1 MSDIKNDNIEETN
14 ETEEILEV
22 ALAEDVLESTADE
35 NAAEENNAIIFTD
48 KDGGLSGLTEKQRRR
63 NYIFDKI
70 TTGILILLLISPIA
84 ILSYIFLW
92 FIFR

>member
-1 MSDIKNDNIEETN
+1 MDEIKNNTEIEAVAENTP
-14 ETEEILEV
+14 EEVIEV
-22 ALAEDVLESTADE
+22 VNAEDG
-35 NAAEENNAIIFTD
+35 AEVNEDSGMEYTEAE
-48 KDGGLSGLTEKQRRR
+48 LSGLTEKQRRR

-70 TTGILILLLISPIA
+70 TTGILILLLLSPIA

>member
-1 MSDIKNDNIEETN
+1 MDEIKNNTEIEAVAENTP
-14 ETEEILEV
+14 EEVIEV
-22 ALAEDVLESTADE
+22 VMAEDGAEVNEESGMNYTE
-35 NAAEENNAIIFTD
+35 SE
-48 KDGGLSGLTEKQRRR
+48 LSGLTEKQRRR

-70 TTGILILLLISPIA
+70 TTGILILLLLSPIA